1 MSEIMVSVIMPTYN
15 HEHYIEQAVRSVLM
29 QKVDFEYEVLIGE
42 DCSTDHTKT
51 VLMEMEPLLPQNFHI
66 LYRCPNMGRRGKNN
80 SRDLHMRASGRYV
93 ITLEGDDYWIYDHK
107 LQEEVDFLEAHPEF
121 VAVAHNILVVDH
133 DSNERDD
140 RRYPECKNEE
150 YTFRDY
156 ERGILAG
163 QTATRLFRRAIY
175 ESAAYQMIRDIPGEY
190 PGDRRTNFL
199 LLCNG
204 RVRCIQEKWSAYR
217 YVPNFGSSHS
227 ARIAHM
233 APRSKEY
240 LDMFHDALLF
250 HRELLAITRRE
261 FADNIDAIQC
271 IEAMYM
277 WHLLRDIRN
286 RTEQDSTWANWFREF
301 RGLNS
306 KTHTIG
312 YISRETYHY
321 FVTKVCRLVHG

>member
-29 QKVDFEYEVLIGE
+29 QKVNFEYEVLIGE

-51 VLMEMEPLLPQNFHI
+51 VLMDMESLLPQNFHI
-66 LYRCPNMGRRGKNN
+66 FYRCPNMGGRGKNN

-121 VAVAHNILVVDH
+121 VAVAHNTWVVDH

-140 RRYPECKNEE
+140 YRYPECKNAE
-150 YTFRDY
+150 YTVHDY

-163 QTATRLFRRAIY
+163 QTATILFRRAIY
-175 ESAAYQMIRDIPGEY
+175 ESVVYQMIRDIPGEY

-199 LLCNG
+199 LPCIG
-204 RVRCIQEKWSAYR
+204 KVRCIQEKWSAYR
-217 YVPNFGSSHS
+217 YVTNTGSSYS
-227 ARIAHM
+227 ARMSHM
-233 APRSKEY
+233 VTYSKEY
-240 LDMFHDALLF
+240 IDMFHDTLLF

-271 IEAMYM
+271 IEAKYM
-277 WHLLRDIRN
+277 WHLLRDIRK
-286 RTEQDSTWANWFREF
+286 RTEQDSTWENWFREF
-301 RGLNS
+301 RRLNS

-312 YISRETYHY
+312 YIGMEICHY
-321 FVTKVCRLVHG
+321 IATRIKRQHIA